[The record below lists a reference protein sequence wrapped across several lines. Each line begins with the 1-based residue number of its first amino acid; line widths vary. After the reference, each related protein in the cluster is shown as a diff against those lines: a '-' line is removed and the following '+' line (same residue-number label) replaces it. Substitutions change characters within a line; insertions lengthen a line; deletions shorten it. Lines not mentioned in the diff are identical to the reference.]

1 MSRRLQ
7 VYEHDAL
14 RVTFDPTLCIHAA
27 ACVRSLPRVFRPR
40 ERRWVQL
47 EHGDPTAIVAAV
59 QRCPTGALQVE
70 GPGVPVTDEAVQLRT
85 VPGGPLEVR
94 GRYRLVRD
102 DGTEVEGPAR
112 VAFCRCGRS
121 ANKPYCD
128 GSHAR
133 LDSPPQGPTPP

>member
-1 MSRRLQ
+1 MTRRLQ
-7 VYEHDAL
+7 VYEHDGV

-27 ACVRSLPRVFRPR
+27 ACVRTLPRVFRPR
-40 ERRWVQL
+40 ERRWIQL
-47 EHGDPTAIVAAV
+47 ERGDAAAIADAV
-59 QRCPTGALQVE
+59 HRCPTGALQIDDVHAV
-70 GPGVPVTDEAVQLRT
+70 PPDSGVTIRT

-102 DGTEVEGPAR
+102 DERDTDGPAR

-121 ANKPYCD
+121 GNKPFCD

-133 LDSPPQGPTPP
+133 LDSPAQGHSPP